1 MLGFGFL
8 DGESEQILLLASGG
22 VVLLLLLLLALR
34 FLRRRALPAPSG
46 ADTTDA
52 SAPSQKPAASPE
64 TAPVPAGPT
73 RRSLYAQGL
82 QRTRSGFVARLS
94 DLVAGKQIDES
105 LLGQIEEVL
114 LTADV
119 GVKTATR
126 LLDSVRS
133 QLSRSELKDAD
144 LVWKTLREES
154 QKILEGPGAVPLNL
168 AAAKPLV
175 VLVIG
180 VNGVGKTTTIGKLA
194 SKWTA
199 EGKRVLLA
207 AGDTFRAAAT
217 EQLDIWASR
226 VHVPIVKGK
235 EGADP
240 ASVIHDATRRAVA
253 EGFDILIADT
263 AGRLHTKSE
272 LMEELKKVR
281 KVIGKAMPGAPH
293 ETILVLDS
301 TNGQNAIQQATLFKQ
316 MLEITGIVLTKLDG
330 TAKGGVILGIC
341 DELQVPV
348 RFIGVGEKV
357 EDLHDFDAAD
367 FVAALFGT

>member
-1 MLGFGFL
+1 MSGFL
-8 DGESEQILLLASGG
+8 DGDSTIYLIAGVSSA
-22 VVLLLLLLLALR
+22 VVLLAILLFVIRGRRQAALPPSEAGEH
-34 FLRRRALPAPSG
+34 RRAEGTPEREAP
-46 ADTTDA
+46 TTEKERA
-52 SAPSQKPAASPE
+52 
-64 TAPVPAGPT
+64 PAGPT

-82 QRTRSGFVARLS
+82 SRTRSGFVARLS
-94 DLVAGKQIDES
+94 DLVAGKQIDEG

-126 LLDSVRS
+126 LLDSVRE
-133 QLSRSELKDAD
+133 QLSRTELKDAEV
-144 LVWKTLREES
+144 VWRTLREES
-154 QKILEGPGAVPLNL
+154 QKILDGPGAVPLNL
-168 AAAKPLV
+168 EAASPLV

-199 EGKRVLLA
+199 MGKKVLLA

-217 EQLDIWASR
+217 EQLDVWAGR
-226 VHVPIVKGK
+226 VGVQIVKGK

-240 ASVIHDATRRAVA
+240 ASVIHEATRRAV
-253 EGFDILIADT
+253 EEKYDILIADT

-281 KVIGKAMPGAPH
+281 KVTGKALPGAPH
-293 ETILVLDS
+293 EIFLVLDS
-301 TNGQNAIQQATLFKQ
+301 TNGQNAIMQATLFKQ
-316 MLEITGIVLTKLDG
+316 ALEITGIVLTKLDG

-341 DELQVPV
+341 DELKVPV
-348 RFIGVGEKV
+348 RFIGIGEKV
-357 EDLHDFDAAD
+357 DDLQEFDSAD
-367 FVAALFGT
+367 FVSALYEAG